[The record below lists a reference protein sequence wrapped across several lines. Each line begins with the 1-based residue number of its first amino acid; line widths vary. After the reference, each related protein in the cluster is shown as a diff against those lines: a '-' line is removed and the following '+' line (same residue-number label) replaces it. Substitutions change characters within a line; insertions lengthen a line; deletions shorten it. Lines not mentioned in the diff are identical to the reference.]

1 MRLRG
6 IVISACLLAWPAL
19 VSAQGYADPQGERSV
34 IRPAGYGWRNY
45 VAVPDGP
52 CGYDMPVRAD
62 CYDVCRP
69 CGLRPLCF
77 LGRVART
84 LDCLLPCNLCHH
96 GGGYG
101 GGPLHGCV
109 LGRQW
114 GCNSCSGGCCTNPA
128 GSVFDDVCCSHGPS
142 CGYPSCTSTVPA
154 LSDPFQDDPLP
165 PKPMPNPAREVRR
178 MPAAS
183 RPSMPAP
190 SRSVMPAP
198 SRSIMPAP
206 SRSVMPTPSR
216 SVMPAPSRSV
226 MTPPQRTAAARP
238 TSASAPRPTTTS
250 APRPTSP
257 YKITTTPARS
267 SAGAT
272 NQLRSSSPQST
283 LRQTSHD
290 RELAEPAPHWID
302 QAHARPL
309 IRSQSP
315 PETPAD
321 LEIPYNPLRAR

>member
-6 IVISACLLAWPAL
+6 IVITACMLAWPAL
-19 VSAQGYADPQGERSV
+19 AAAQGYADAAGERSV

-52 CGYDMPVRAD
+52 CGYDVPVRAD

-77 LGRVART
+77 LSRVGRM
-84 LDCLLPCNLCHH
+84 LDCLVPCNLCHH
-96 GGGYG
+96 G

-109 LGRQW
+109 LGRHW
-114 GCNSCSGGCCTNPA
+114 ACNSCSGGCCPNPA
-128 GSVFDDVCCSHGPS
+128 GSCFDDVCCSAGPS
-142 CGYPSCTSTVPA
+142 CGSPSCTSTVPA
-154 LSDPFQDDPLP
+154 LGDPFQDDPLPMP

-178 MPAAS
+178 MPAPS
-183 RPSMPAP
+183 RPVTSASSRSVMSPPARSAMPAP
-190 SRSVMPAP
+190 SRSAV
-198 SRSIMPAP
+198 
-206 SRSVMPTPSR
+206 PT
-216 SVMPAPSRSV
+216 ASRSV
-226 MTPPQRTAAARP
+226 MTTPQRIAAARQ
-238 TSASAPRPTTTS
+238 TSASAPRPATTS

-257 YKITTTPARS
+257 YKITT
-267 SAGAT
+267 GAT
-272 NQLRSSSPQST
+272 RQSASSDQQRSSSPQSV

-309 IRSQSP
+309 VRSQSP
-315 PETPAD
+315 PEIQAD